1 MTSRR
6 GGWSFINKS
15 TSRIGFLFVRGRLAT
30 LALLGDGLECS
41 FSFVFLFVVALCLVV
56 ALKPLAVGLAVAT
69 LLRVFVGLLALVA
82 GIVRLLQVVK
92 PGLER
97 RQTLVL
103 CLSSARRALS
113 SGASSFDATPE
124 NATCLSSSFS

>member
-1 MTSRR
+1 M
-6 GGWSFINKS
+6 
-15 TSRIGFLFVRGRLAT
+15 
-30 LALLGDGLECS
+30 
-41 FSFVFLFVVALCLVV
+41 VALCLVV

-103 CLSSARRALS
+103 CLEL
-113 SGASSFDATPE
+113 GAEGLEFW
-124 NATCLSSSFS
+124 CLIV